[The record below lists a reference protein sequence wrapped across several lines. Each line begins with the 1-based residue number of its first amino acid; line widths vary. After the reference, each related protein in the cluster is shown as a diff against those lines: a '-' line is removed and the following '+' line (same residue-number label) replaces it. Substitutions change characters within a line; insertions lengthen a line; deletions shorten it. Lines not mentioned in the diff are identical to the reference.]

1 MANLKALRQRIRSVT
16 NTRQITKAMKM
27 VAAAKLRRSQDRA
40 ISARA
45 YSSRMNRMVRSIAA
59 NISKDVAPPL
69 LAGRQEDVK
78 RVELVVFTADRGL
91 CGSFNSTVIRSVRS
105 KIAEMHAAG
114 FEVTLTCVGRKANDV
129 LKRQFG
135 GIIRRTHVGMAKN
148 LTFEKAD
155 QEVTQPLLKNFED
168 GQFDSCFIV
177 FNAFESAMT
186 QTLTW
191 QQIIPVPE
199 LSAEEA
205 DHGGEDEDEE
215 DDDGDG
221 GVGAEAPPV
230 YEPEED
236 AILAKLLPR
245 NIAVQIFQAMVESD
259 ASENGARMTAMDN
272 AVRNAGG
279 MLRRLNI
286 TYNRTRQAA
295 ITTELM
301 EIISGSESLKG

>member
-1 MANLKALRQRIRSVT
+1 MASLKALRQRIRSVT

-40 ISARA
+40 LATRP
-45 YSSRMNRMVRSIAA
+45 YSTQMGRMVQSIAA
-59 NISKDVAPPL
+59 RVGKGSAPPL
-69 LAGRQEDVK
+69 LVGRSEPHK

-91 CGSFNSTVIRSVRS
+91 CGSFNSGVIRAVRA
-105 KIAEMHAAG
+105 KMAELRAAG
-114 FEVTLTCVGRKANDV
+114 FEVSLTCVGRKANDV

-135 GIIRRTHVGMAKN
+135 GSIHRVHTGMGKQ
-148 LTFEKAD
+148 LTFERVE
-155 QEVTQPLLKNFED
+155 QEIVQPLLHDFEHER
-168 GQFDSCFIV
+168 FDSCFIV
-177 FNAFESAMT
+177 YNAFVSAMT
-186 QTLTW
+186 QNLTW
-191 QQIIPVPE
+191 RQIIPVPE
-199 LSAEEA
+199 HKEQEQEEG
-205 DHGGEDEDEE
+205 HGA
-215 DDDGDG
+215 
-221 GVGAEAPPV
+221 VSPPT

-236 AILAKLLPR
+236 EILADLLPR
-245 NIAVQIFQAMVESD
+245 NVTVQIFQALVESD

-279 MLRRLNI
+279 MLRRLQI

>member
-40 ISARA
+40 LATRA
-45 YSSRMNRMVRSIAA
+45 YSMRMGKMVQSIAA
-59 NISKDVAPPL
+59 RVDKSAAPVL
-69 LAGRQEDVK
+69 LAGRDESAK
-78 RVELVVFTADRGL
+78 KIELVVFTADRGL
-91 CGSFNSTVIRSVRS
+91 CGSFNSSVIRSVRS
-105 KIAEMHAAG
+105 KVTEMQSAG
-114 FEVTLTCVGRKANDV
+114 FQVSLTCVGRKGSDV

-135 GIIRRTHVGMAKN
+135 SIIRKVHVGIGKN

-155 QEVTQPLLKNFED
+155 QLVTQPLLRDFGNE
-168 GQFDSCFIV
+168 QFDSCFMV
-177 FNAFESAMT
+177 FNTFESAMT

-191 QQIIPVPE
+191 QQIIPVPV
-199 LSAEEA
+199 SKEEN
-205 DHGGEDEDEE
+205 GEKSS
-215 DDDGDG
+215 
-221 GVGAEAPPV
+221 PPT
-230 YEPEED
+230 YEPEEEE
-236 AILAKLLPR
+236 ILAELLPR
-245 NIAVQIFQAMVESD
+245 NIAVQIFQAMVESN
-259 ASENGARMTAMDN
+259 ASENGSRMTAMDN

>member
-27 VAAAKLRRSQDRA
+27 VAAAKLRRSQERA
-40 ISARA
+40 QSARG
-45 YSSRMNRMVRSIAA
+45 YSLRMNRMVRSIAA
-59 NISKDVAPPL
+59 RVGSGSAPAL
-69 LAGRQEDVK
+69 LAGREGQAK
-78 RVELVVFTADRGL
+78 RIELLLFTADRGL

-105 KIAEMHAAG
+105 KIAEMQASG
-114 FEVTLTCVGRKANDV
+114 FDVSLTCVGRKGNDV
-129 LKRQFG
+129 LKRQFSRK
-135 GIIRRTHVGMAKN
+135 IRRIHAGISKD
-148 LTFEKAD
+148 LTFEKAERD
-155 QEVTQPLLKNFED
+155 IARPLLED
-168 GQFDSCFIV
+168 FAAERFDTCFMV
-177 FNAFESAMT
+177 FNTFESAMT

-191 QQIIPVPE
+191 QQIIPVPLPE
-199 LSAEEA
+199 NGNDAEEE
-205 DHGGEDEDEE
+205 GG
-215 DDDGDG
+215 
-221 GVGAEAPPV
+221 PPPT

-236 AILAKLLPR
+236 EMLADLLPR
-245 NIAVQIFQAMVESD
+245 NVAVQIFQAMVESD

-286 TYNRTRQAA
+286 KYNRTRQAA